1 MVVLMT
7 VVAQPQTQWR
17 QRSLLQHPHQMI
29 SHSQPYLLKL
39 SYIICT
45 TMVSEDHV
53 LKYVHCTLSEYMV
66 RLKCKSHIPTVIIIT
81 CHNHTHSSLHTLT
94 HTHSVTCPLHTHSPL
109 LLMHTHSP
117 SLLPSHTHTLSITCP
132 LLLVRAHTLRSS
144 HLVWLWLV
152 HSLVCNCH
160 GHCLV
165 ENKTSLLSVE

>member
-94 HTHSVTCPLHTHSPL
+94 HTHTQSLALFTHTAHCYSCTHTHHHSSLHT
-109 LLMHTHSP
+109 HTHSP
-117 SLLPSHTHTLSITCP
+117 SLALCYSCTHTQVFTS
-132 LLLVRAHTLRSS
+132 
-144 HLVWLWLV
+144 
-152 HSLVCNCH
+152 
-160 GHCLV
+160 CLV
-165 ENKTSLLSVE
+165 MVGTFSCL